1 MERRKGHTMA
11 FHSIYSSSIL
21 GYPTY
26 RPILPYCMHRF
37 SSLSPY
43 QRQLLEKTQSYI
55 RMFCAGL
62 LGFIFV
68 LLLSLSSLHWVKF
81 MVLKDKKTL
90 FAGLWTVCHHDL
102 CWSHVP
108 KAPYYLQ
115 FSRAFFL
122 ISALITLTIIMW
134 LSISLIKGPGDKTY
148 IDLGISIFSF
158 ISGTCLLLCLILFL
172 MQVKLYSRNVLK
184 PHFLLVYR
192 LNWWSSIFYMIAG
205 FLSGLNYISSR
216 VTPPDQNLLVI
227 PISRTR
233 IGSVATVQLGLTET
247 NVGAS
252 TQMSQ
257 VLERQSG
264 SVLQSKVHRTGTQT
278 EVGTQTE
285 PVTETKTVAQKVLGT
300 QTESEVR
307 AESRTQ
313 AEPEI
318 GNESVIRDALTE
330 FTTEIES
337 IDAVEPRPEVEII
350 GSVTG
355 DMLSSSL
362 EGNGNRMTQV
372 KDCEDRESAEK
383 NEDKTKN

>member
-1 MERRKGHTMA
+1 M
-11 FHSIYSSSIL
+11 FHDL
-21 GYPTY
+21 
-26 RPILPYCMHRF
+26 RF
-37 SSLSPY
+37 Y
-43 QRQLLEKTQSYI
+43 
-55 RMFCAGL
+55 
-62 LGFIFV
+62 
-68 LLLSLSSLHWVKF
+68 LLLIH
-81 MVLKDKKTL
+81 
-90 FAGLWTVCHHDL
+90 
-102 CWSHVP
+102 
-108 KAPYYLQ
+108 
-115 FSRAFFL
+115 
-122 ISALITLTIIMW
+122 SAD
-134 LSISLIKGPGDKTY
+134 PD
-148 IDLGISIFSF
+148 FSF
-158 ISGTCLLLCLILFL
+158 SL
-172 MQVKLYSRNVLK
+172 
-184 PHFLLVYR
+184 
-192 LNWWSSIFYMIAG
+192 G